1 MRREPLDNE
10 QSWRPDDLVLAPEDL
25 EQILYIEDAR
35 RLQAGIAL
43 LNVELQRLFEETR
56 HPTGD

>member
-1 MRREPLDNE
+1 MRRERLDNE
-10 QSWRPDDLVLAPEDL
+10 LSWRPDDLVLAPEDL

-56 HPTGD
+56 NPTND